1 VRYVLPFLLQV
12 GLFATPVAY
21 SLSLIPAAWREL
33 YAILNPIAAAID
45 ALRRI
50 VLHGS
55 WPDLSITIGSLGW
68 SLLLLVL
75 AAFLFKRLERGFSDR
90 A

>member
-1 VRYVLPFLLQV
+1 MTL
-12 GLFATPVAY
+12 GA
-21 SLSLIPAAWREL
+21 
-33 YAILNPIAAAID
+33 
-45 ALRRI
+45 
-50 VLHGS
+50 
-55 WPDLSITIGSLGW
+55 LGW